1 MRRMIAA
8 SVARRIALKKMGAGA
23 LALAAPMQV
32 LAAVSDAARP
42 IVKAR
47 RIVSVGGALTEIVY
61 ALGAQGELVGVDTT
75 SLYPAVAQQL
85 PQVGYARTLSA
96 EGVLSLAPTQ
106 LITTEEAGPQA
117 VLRQVRDAGVPVAV
131 LNANNKFEGLLER
144 VKQVGQITGRA
155 DPAARLAQ
163 ALQQQW
169 DGALGKVRQRS
180 PSPVQSAVRV
190 LFILAHAPNQVMVG
204 GRETG
209 ADAML
214 AYAGA
219 VNVMG
224 GQGGQGGFSGYKPL
238 TPEAVIAARPDIVL
252 VTDQG
257 LKASGGVDG
266 ILKLPGLAQTPA
278 GRKHRIVSLEAM
290 LLLGFGPR
298 MPQALADLDAAF
310 AKAMAA

>member
-23 LALAAPMQV
+23 IALAAPMQV
-32 LAAVSDAARP
+32 LAAVSDAGKPLA
-42 IVKAR
+42 KTR

-61 ALGAQGELVGVDTT
+61 ALDAQAELVGVDTT
-75 SLYPAVAQQL
+75 SLFPATAQQL

-106 LITTEEAGPQA
+106 LIATEEAGPA
-117 VLRQVRDAGVPVAV
+117 TVLRQVRDAGVTVHV
-131 LNANNKFEGLLER
+131 LNANNRFEGLLER
-144 VKQVGQITGRA
+144 VKQVGRITGRA
-155 DPAARLAQ
+155 EPATRLAQ
-163 ALQQQW
+163 TLQQQW
-169 DGALGKVRQRS
+169 SGALAGVQRR
-180 PSPVQSAVRV
+180 PTPVRV

-204 GRETG
+204 GRDTG

-219 VNVMG
+219 INVMG
-224 GQGGQGGFSGYKPL
+224 GPAGFGGYKPL
-238 TPEAVIAARPDIVL
+238 TPEAVIAARPDVVL

-278 GRKHRIVSLEAM
+278 GKQHRIVSQEAM

-298 MPQALADLDAAF
+298 MPQALAALDTAF
-310 AKAMAA
+310 VKAMTA

>member
-32 LAAVSDAARP
+32 LAAVADAGKP
-42 IVKAR
+42 LQKAR

-61 ALGAQGELVGVDTT
+61 ALDAQGELVGVDTT
-75 SLYPAVAQQL
+75 SLYPAVAQKL

-106 LITTEEAGPQA
+106 LIATEEAGPQA

-144 VKQVGQITGRA
+144 VKQVGQITGRPE
-155 DPAARLAQ
+155 PAVRLAQ

-169 DGALGKVRQRS
+169 DGAVARVRQRS
-180 PSPVQSAVRV
+180 HAPARV

-224 GQGGQGGFSGYKPL
+224 GQGGFSGYKPL
-238 TPEAVIAARPDIVL
+238 TPEAVIASRPDIVL
-252 VTDQG
+252 VTEQG

-278 GRKHRIVSLEAM
+278 GRQHRIVALEAM

-298 MPQALADLDAAF
+298 MPQALAELDAAF

>member
-23 LALAAPMQV
+23 IALAAPMQV
-32 LAAVSDAARP
+32 LAAASDAGKPLA
-42 IVKAR
+42 KTR

-61 ALGAQGELVGVDTT
+61 ALDAQAELVGVDTT
-75 SLYPAVAQQL
+75 SLFPATAQQL

-106 LITTEEAGPQA
+106 LIATEEAGPA
-117 VLRQVRDAGVPVAV
+117 TVLRQVRDAGVTVHV
-131 LNANNKFEGLLER
+131 LNANNRFEGLLER
-144 VKQVGQITGRA
+144 VKQVGRITGRA
-155 DPAARLAQ
+155 EPATRLAQ
-163 ALQQQW
+163 TLQQQW
-169 DGALGKVRQRS
+169 SGALAGVQRR
-180 PSPVQSAVRV
+180 PTPVRV

-204 GRETG
+204 GRDTG

-224 GQGGQGGFSGYKPL
+224 GSDGFSGYKPL
-238 TPEAVIAARPDIVL
+238 TPEAVIAARPDVVL

-266 ILKLPGLAQTPA
+266 ILKLPGLAQTP
-278 GRKHRIVSLEAM
+278 GGKQHRIVSLEAM

-298 MPQALADLDAAF
+298 MPQALTEVNAAF
-310 AKAMAA
+310 AKAMTA